1 MSALFKKKAGGA
13 AVAAPAATLSEE
25 AQENDSKKSTKRRAF
40 DGKLKLLIAVITTVM
55 SIYQLYSVV
64 WSINPMQQRAIHL
77 LFVLV
82 LVFLLY
88 PATKKSPK
96 NHPSA
101 LDVLFILASIASIG
115 YLLLR
120 FKTLA
125 TSAGRY
131 SISDIVMGAITVV
144 LVIEA
149 CRRAVGY
156 ALPILAVIVL
166 IYGFT
171 GQYLSGPL
179 QHSGFSFKR
188 IVAQLTLTTGG
199 IYGQILGVSSTYIFL
214 FILFG
219 AFLGVTGMSGVF
231 NDIAIAL
238 AGGQRGGPAKVSVL
252 ASGLMGSISGST
264 TANVVTTGAFTIP
277 LMKKI
282 GYKDYFAASVESSA
296 SAGGQIMPPVM
307 GSAAFLMA
315 DSLGVQYSTIIK
327 AALIPAILY
336 YLSLWIMI
344 DLRARKEGISGL
356 PKDQLPK
363 LKDVIMKRGHLLLP
377 LIGIIVLLISGY
389 SATYA
394 ALIGI
399 GIAIVS
405 SFLRRSTWINP
416 KELLVAM
423 QKGALSALSVAI
435 ACALIG
441 IIIGIISLTG
451 AILSV
456 GNAIFSLSGGYLI
469 TSLLLTMLVS
479 LILGMGLPTT
489 ACYVLTSTV
498 AAPVLAKF
506 GISLLQ
512 AHMFVFYF
520 GILSTITPPVA
531 AGSYAAAGIAGSDP
545 NKTGFAGI
553 KLAVAGFIIP
563 YMFIFSPELL
573 LPAGVSFLVMLR
585 VIPTALIGVYCLAL
599 CVQGYLFR
607 QLKWYERIVAGAAAI
622 LLIDSGVLTDV
633 IGLACFAVVMTLQ
646 YSYKKGQNK

>member
-1 MSALFKKKAGGA
+1 MFWKTQKQNAASASGT
-13 AVAAPAATLSEE
+13 PSEE
-25 AQENDSKKSTKRRAF
+25 TQENDSRKSIKRRAF
-40 DGKLKLLIAVITTVM
+40 EGGLKIAIAVLTTLM

-64 WSINPMQQRAIHL
+64 WSINPMQQRAMHL
-77 LFVLV
+77 LFVLI

-88 PATKKSPK
+88 PATSKSPRTR
-96 NHPSA
+96 PSV
-101 LDVLFILASIASIG
+101 LDFVLVVAAAVSIG
-115 YLLLR
+115 YLLIR
-120 FKTLA
+120 FSALA
-125 TSAGRY
+125 RSAGKY
-131 SISDIVMGAITVV
+131 TTLDIVMGAVTVV
-144 LVIEA
+144 LVLEA
-149 CRRAVGY
+149 CRRAVGN
-156 ALPILAVIVL
+156 ALPILALVVL
-166 IYGFT
+166 LYGFT
-171 GQYLSGPL
+171 GQFLSGPL

-238 AGGQRGGPAKVSVL
+238 AGGTRGGPAKVSVL

-282 GYKDYFAASVESSA
+282 GYKDYFAASVESAA

-315 DSLGVQYSTIIK
+315 DSLGIPYSAVIK

-344 DLRARKEGISGL
+344 DFRARKEGIRGL
-356 PKDQLPK
+356 PKEQLPK
-363 LKDVIMKRGHLLLP
+363 LKLVLKERGHLLLP
-377 LIGIIVLLISGY
+377 LIGIIVLLVSGY
-389 SATYA
+389 SATYS

-405 SFLRRSTWINP
+405 SFLKRSTRINV
-416 KELLVAM
+416 KELLVAL
-423 QKGALSALSVAI
+423 QKGALSALSVAA

-469 TSLLLTMLVS
+469 TSLILTMLVS
-479 LILGMGLPTT
+479 LVLGMGLPTT

-498 AAPVLAKF
+498 AAPVLARF

-531 AGSYAAAGIAGSDP
+531 AGSYAAAGIAGSNP
-545 NKTGFAGI
+545 NKTGFSGI
-553 KLAVAGFIIP
+553 KLAVAGFLIP

-573 LPAGVSFLVMLR
+573 LPTGVSFWVMLR
-585 VIPTALIGVYCLAL
+585 VIPTAIIGVYCLAL
-599 CVQGYLFR
+599 SVQGYLFKE
-607 QLKWYERIVAGAAAI
+607 LSIWERLIAGIGAL
-622 LLIDSGVLTDV
+622 LLIDSGIITDV
-633 IGLACFAVVMTLQ
+633 AGLVCFVVVMFFQ
-646 YSYKKGQNK
+646 YRAKNKVVSVN